1 MCPTI
6 SMKGQASHSPHADA
20 TRRGQKSDN
29 TGRKGAA
36 ISTNEAG
43 GLKAFYFEAA
53 RPPGEEQSVQS
64 PWFPGTA
71 SRKWCGGRSRGG
83 ILEQPGA
90 EIDPEREVEGL
101 LSAKW
106 SFPLLTPLQNP
117 GSGSAP
123 QPHPALVT
131 GPSPPFQC
139 P

>member
-20 TRRGQKSDN
+20 TRHGQKSDN
-29 TGRKGAA
+29 TRRKGAA

-83 ILEQPGA
+83 ILEQPGGRRGSR
-90 EIDPEREVEGL
+90 DRSREG
-101 LSAKW
+101 
-106 SFPLLTPLQNP
+106 
-117 GSGSAP
+117 GRG
-123 QPHPALVT
+123 PAF
-131 GPSPPFQC
+131 G
-139 P
+139 